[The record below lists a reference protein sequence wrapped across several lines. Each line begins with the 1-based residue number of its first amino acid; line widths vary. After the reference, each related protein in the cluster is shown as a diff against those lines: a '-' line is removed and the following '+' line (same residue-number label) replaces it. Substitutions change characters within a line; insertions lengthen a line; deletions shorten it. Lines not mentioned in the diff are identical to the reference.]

1 MDNLSPNFTLEELVY
16 SNTANSKGISNIP
29 NAEVK
34 ANLIVLAQNL
44 ELVRSLLNT
53 PILISSGYRSPELNK
68 AVKGA
73 ASSQHVLG
81 QAVDFTS
88 PKFGTP
94 RQIIEKIKG
103 SNIEYDQLILEFDK
117 WVHISFTNKTNR
129 KQALVIDLNGTRIF
143 S

>member
-1 MDNLSPNFTLEELVY
+1 MANLSPNFTLEELVF
-16 SNTANSKGISNIP
+16 SSTAISRNINNSP
-29 NAEVK
+29 NSLVE
-34 ANLIVLAQNL
+34 ANLVILAQNL
-44 ELVRSLLNT
+44 ELVRGLLGT